1 MIARSFPVASRGMQF
16 ISLGAAAPGT
26 ASAPDFHLV
35 IDRLGQFTQRD
46 DVRWLWYFMIAMFIG
61 TQLLTAVWYWIASKV
76 VVRGEHATI
85 GNAFKVWLAYL
96 VLPVAIVAVL
106 IFVGPLV
113 IETLSGISAGS
124 AWALAGGVLL
134 LFVSLLFLVPMKMY
148 EIGFLNALGF
158 ILLSGAISIVGNG
171 AVQFGAG
178 KVFGVEAR
186 MAALTDAFGK
196 TEAERRAFGER
207 LFGKDA
213 PDEIDRLLDDAIQ
226 PIGKPKPL
234 AEREADAKAIQQ
246 KLEARRR
253 VLPPGDAKAQA
264 EFQPRLDRYLRL
276 LAALK
281 ADRGGGAVS
290 HSP

>member
-16 ISLGAAAPGT
+16 ISLGAAATGA

-35 IDRLGQFTQRD
+35 LDRLGQFVQRD
-46 DVRWLWYFMIAMFIG
+46 DVRWLWYFSIALLVA
-61 TQLLTAVWYWIASKV
+61 TQLLNAVWYWIGSKI
-76 VVRGEHATI
+76 VVRGENATI
-85 GNAFKVWLAYL
+85 GNACKVWLAYL
-96 VLPVAIVAVL
+96 VLPLGIGAGV
-106 IFVGPLV
+106 IFLGPLLV
-113 IETLSGISAGS
+113 ETLGGLSPVS
-124 AWALAGGVLL
+124 AWALVGGILFLCVLL
-134 LFVSLLFLVPMKMY
+134 VFLIPMRLY

-158 ILLSGAISIVGNG
+158 VLLSGVISIVGNG

-178 KVFGVEAR
+178 KVFGAEGRV
-186 MAALTDAFGK
+186 AALTDAFGK

-213 PDEIDRLLDDAIQ
+213 PDEIDRLLDDAIA

-234 AEREADAKAIQQ
+234 AAREADAKVIQQ

-253 VLPPGDAKAQA
+253 ALPPGDAKAQA
-264 EFQPRLDRYLRL
+264 EFQPRLDRYVRL

-281 ADRGGGAVS
+281 AERSGGAVS